1 MSQPPKNSNNPIS
14 NYLITSKP
22 HMHAK
27 ITTQRIMLDVIIALL
42 PAMLVAIINFG
53 AQGTAVIAV
62 SVISCVF
69 FEWAYQKLMKKPVR
83 VNDLSAVIT
92 GILIAFGVPATVP
105 LWIMVAAAFFA
116 IVIVKQLFGGIGQ
129 NFVNPALAA
138 RAFLLAAYP
147 ALVTMYDFGLAYDAV
162 ASATPLVQFAEAEL
176 HTPGLAAVWSALWG
190 FGNTRGAIGEVAT
203 ILIIAGGVY
212 LLVRKVIS
220 WRIPVFFIG
229 TTALMLFVFGRHGL
243 MTGQPHYEI
252 FLGALMLA
260 AFFMATDYSTSPMTA
275 MGQVVF
281 AIGCGVITAII
292 RLWGGFPE
300 GVTYAIL
307 LMNLLVPLIDKLTKP
322 RVYGAAK

>member
-1 MSQPPKNSNNPIS
+1 MPQNKNPAS

-22 HMHAK
+22 HMRSN
-27 ITTQRIMLDVIIALL
+27 ITTQRLMLDVIIALL
-42 PAMLVAIINFG
+42 PALLVAIINFG
-53 AQGTAVIAV
+53 ARGTAVIAV

-69 FEWAYQKLMKKPVR
+69 FEWAYQKIMKKPVTI
-83 VNDLSAVIT
+83 NDFSAVIT
-92 GILIAFGVPATVP
+92 GILIAFGIPATVP
-105 LWIMVAAAFFA
+105 LWTMVVAAFFA

-147 ALVTMYDFGLAYDAV
+147 ALVTMYDFGLAYDAI
-162 ASATPLVQFAEAEL
+162 AAPTPLVQFAEAPL
-176 HTPGLAAVWSALWG
+176 YTPGFADMWNILWG
-190 FGNTRGAIGEVAT
+190 FGQTRGAIGEVAT
-203 ILIIAGGVY
+203 ILIIAGGAY
-212 LLVRKVIS
+212 LLIRKVIN

-229 TTALMLFVFGRHGL
+229 STAIMLLIFGRHGF

-252 FLGALMLA
+252 FLGALMLS

-275 MGQVVF
+275 LGQVVF
-281 AIGCGVITAII
+281 GIGCGVITAII

-322 RVYGAAK
+322 RVYGAIKGGKT

>member
-1 MSQPPKNSNNPIS
+1 MPQNPNPTS

-22 HMHAK
+22 HMRAK

-42 PAMLVAIINFG
+42 PAILVAVINFG
-53 AQGTAVIAV
+53 LRGASVIAV
-62 SVISCVF
+62 AVASCVF
-69 FEWAYQKLMKKPVR
+69 FEWAYQKIMKKPVM

-105 LWIMVAAAFFA
+105 LWTMVVASFFA

-147 ALVTMYDFGLAYDAV
+147 ALITMYDFGLAPDAI
-162 ASATPLVQFAEAEL
+162 ASATPLVEFAEASL
-176 HTPGLAAVWSALWG
+176 HTPGLGDIWSVLWG
-190 FGNTRGAIGEVAT
+190 FGHTRGAIGEVAT

-212 LLVRKVIS
+212 LLARKVIN

-229 TTALMLFVFGRHGL
+229 TTAIMLFVFGRHGL
-243 MTGQPHYEI
+243 FTGQPQYEI

-275 MGQVVF
+275 VGQVVF
-281 AIGCGVITAII
+281 GIGCGVITAII

-307 LMNLLVPLIDKLTKP
+307 LMNLLVPLIDKLTMP
-322 RVYGAAK
+322 RVYGATK

>member
-1 MSQPPKNSNNPIS
+1 MR
-14 NYLITSKP
+14 
-22 HMHAK
+22 AK
-27 ITTQRIMLDVIIALL
+27 ITTQRIMLDVIIALI
-42 PAMLVAIINFG
+42 PALLIAVINFG
-53 AQGTAVIAV
+53 ARGTAVIAV

-69 FEWAYQKLMKKPVR
+69 FEWAYQKIMKKTVM

-105 LWIMVAAAFFA
+105 LWTMVVAAFFA
-116 IVIVKQLFGGIGQ
+116 IIIVKQLFGGIGQ

-147 ALVTMYDFGLAYDAV
+147 ALVTIYDFGLAPDAV
-162 ASATPLVQFAEAEL
+162 ATATPLAEFATAGFYI
-176 HTPGLAAVWSALWG
+176 PGLSDIWSVLWG

-203 ILIIAGGVY
+203 ILIIAGGAY
-212 LLVRKVIS
+212 LLIRKVIN

-229 TTALMLFVFGRHGL
+229 TTGLMLFVFGRHGFF
-243 MTGQPHYEI
+243 TGQPHYEI

-281 AIGCGVITAII
+281 GIGCGAITAII
-292 RLWGGFPE
+292 RIWGGFPE

-307 LMNLLVPLIDKLTKP
+307 LMNLLVSLIDKLTMP
-322 RVYGAAK
+322 RVYGTTK

>member
-1 MSQPPKNSNNPIS
+1 MHHNPNPTS

-22 HMHAK
+22 HMRGK

-42 PAMLVAIINFG
+42 PAILVAAINFG
-53 AQGTAVIAV
+53 PRGTAVIAV
-62 SVISCVF
+62 AVISCVF
-69 FEWAYQKLMKKPVR
+69 FEWAYQKIMKKTVMI
-83 VNDLSAVIT
+83 NDFSAVIT

-105 LWIMVAAAFFA
+105 MWTMVVASFFA

-147 ALVTMYDFGLAYDAV
+147 ALVTIYDFGLAPDAIV
-162 ASATPLVQFAEAEL
+162 TATPLVEFAENSL
-176 HTPGLAAVWSALWG
+176 QTRGLSDIWSVLWG
-190 FGNTRGAIGEVAT
+190 FGNTRGAIGEVST
-203 ILIIAGGVY
+203 ILVIAGGIY
-212 LLVRKVIS
+212 LLVRKVIN
-220 WRIPVFFIG
+220 WRIPAFFIG
-229 TTALMLFVFGRHGL
+229 TTAIMLLIFGREGL
-243 MTGQPHYEI
+243 FTGQPQYEI

-281 AIGCGVITAII
+281 GVGCGAITAII

-307 LMNLLVPLIDKLTKP
+307 LMNLLVPLIDKLTMP
-322 RVYGAAK
+322 RVYGATK

>member
-1 MSQPPKNSNNPIS
+1 MR
-14 NYLITSKP
+14 
-22 HMHAK
+22 AK
-27 ITTQRIMLDVIIALL
+27 ITTSRIMLDVIIALI
-42 PAMLVAIINFG
+42 PAILVAVINFG
-53 AQGTAVIAV
+53 PQGTAVIAV

-69 FEWAYQKLMKKPVR
+69 FEWSYQKIMKKPITIG
-83 VNDLSAVIT
+83 DYSAVIT

-105 LWIMVAAAFFA
+105 LWTMVVAAFFA

-147 ALVTMYDFGLAYDAV
+147 ALVTIYDFGLAPDAV
-162 ASATPLVQFAEAEL
+162 VTATPLVEFATAEL
-176 HTPGLAAVWSALWG
+176 HTPVLGAVWNVLWG
-190 FGNTRGAIGEVAT
+190 FGSTRGAIGEVAT
-203 ILIIAGGVY
+203 ILIILGGIY
-212 LLVRKVIS
+212 LLIRKVIN

-229 TTALMLFVFGRHGL
+229 TTAVMLLVFGRHGL
-243 MTGQPHYEI
+243 FTGQPHYEI

-260 AFFMATDYSTSPMTA
+260 AFFMATDYATSPMTA

-281 AIGCGVITAII
+281 GIGCGAITAII

-322 RVYGAAK
+322 RVYGAA

>member
-1 MSQPPKNSNNPIS
+1 MRG
-14 NYLITSKP
+14 
-22 HMHAK
+22 K
-27 ITTQRIMLDVIIALL
+27 ITTQRIMLDVIIALV

-53 AQGTAVIAV
+53 VRGTSVIAV

-69 FEWAYQKLMKKPVR
+69 FEWAYQKIMKKPVR

-92 GILIAFGVPATVP
+92 GILIAFSVPPTVP
-105 LWIMVAAAFFA
+105 LWTMVVAGFFA
-116 IVIVKQLFGGIGQ
+116 IVVVKQLFGGIGQ

-147 ALVTMYDFGLAYDAV
+147 ALVTVYDFGLAQDAV
-162 ASATPLVQFAEAEL
+162 ATATPLVQFAEAQL
-176 HTPGLAAVWSALWG
+176 HTPGLGAIWNALWG
-190 FGNTRGAIGEVAT
+190 FGHTRGAIGEVAT
-203 ILIIAGGVY
+203 ILVIAGGVY
-212 LLVRKVIS
+212 LLVRKVIN

-229 TTALMLFVFGRHGL
+229 TTAIMLLVFGRHGP
-243 MTGQPHYEI
+243 MTGQPQYEI

-281 AIGCGVITAII
+281 GVGCGVITAVI

-307 LMNLLVPLIDKLTKP
+307 VMNLLVPLIDKLTMP

>member
-1 MSQPPKNSNNPIS
+1 MR
-14 NYLITSKP
+14 
-22 HMHAK
+22 AK

-42 PAMLVAIINFG
+42 PALLIAILNFG
-53 AQGTAVIAV
+53 IHGASVIAV
-62 SVISCVF
+62 AVTSCVF
-69 FEWAYQKLMKKPVR
+69 FEWAYQKIMKKKST

-105 LWIMVAAAFFA
+105 LWTMVAASFFA
-116 IVIVKQLFGGIGQ
+116 IIIVKQLFGGIGQ

-147 ALVTMYDFGLAYDAV
+147 ALVTIYDFGLPYDAV
-162 ASATPLVQFAEAEL
+162 AGPTPLAVFVEAEL
-176 HTPGLAAVWSALWG
+176 FTPTFGNIWDVLWG

-203 ILIIAGGVY
+203 ILVILGGIY
-212 LLVRKVIS
+212 LLVRKVIN

-229 TTALMLFVFGRHGL
+229 TTAIMLFIFGRHGL
-243 MTGQPHYEI
+243 FTGQPQYEI

-281 AIGCGVITAII
+281 GIGCGVITAII

-307 LMNLLVPLIDKLTKP
+307 LMNLLVPLIDKLTMP
-322 RVYGAAK
+322 RVYGVAK